1 MKQGFSGSIKTKCLS
16 LNNEPHMIRLT
27 LTDLNPTE
35 LNYYQFL
42 ITADRYNGSGN
53 VVDDLPTKVYGLSK
67 KKKGVNVKIFYLI
80 TKLNE
85 IKTLVKHIS
94 CDCN

>member
-53 VVDDLPTKVYGLSK
+53 VVDDLLTKVYSLSK